1 MKNKKYLLF
10 LSVFLVCNLLPLC
23 AKIKKS
29 AGKEIPIQ
37 VKQFIDKT
45 AQKDVSE
52 LDDSLFKTVK
62 NPINPGFYDGNLWIE
77 IKPEISEIQHCVV
90 SLGNEYIDSA
100 EFYEK
105 RGGKFFYIGKI
116 GHKISTDEIEVPD
129 SLQAFP
135 VFRNSGYDDDTR
147 FRIKIKNHNG
157 NFIYI
162 KLVNEL
168 DFFNSRRTYFAKLYI
183 VLGISFCIF
192 SLLFIYAIAVRRP
205 MPFFLSMAT
214 LFYILLHL

>member
-10 LSVFLVCNLLPLC
+10 LSLFLVCNLLPLC

-52 LDDSLFKTVK
+52 LDDSLFKAVK
-62 NPINPGFYDGNLWIE
+62 NPINLGFYDGNLWIE

-105 RGGKFFYIGKI
+105 RGEKFFYIGKI

-157 NFIYI
+157 RN
-162 KLVNEL
+162 
-168 DFFNSRRTYFAKLYI
+168 
-183 VLGISFCIF
+183 GIGFCVG
-192 SLLFIYAIAVRRP
+192 L
-205 MPFFLSMAT
+205 
-214 LFYILLHL
+214 